1 MIKFCAILLTKKI
14 MFFCKVFVKVEIEGN
29 GNGMIWVGLGWSTW
43 YCGLKWGLVVDVGL
57 GLDCGTWARSEQS
70 SSSV

>member
-1 MIKFCAILLTKKI
+1 M
-14 MFFCKVFVKVEIEGN
+14 KVEIEGN

-43 YCGLKWGLVVDVGL
+43 YCGLKWGLVVGV